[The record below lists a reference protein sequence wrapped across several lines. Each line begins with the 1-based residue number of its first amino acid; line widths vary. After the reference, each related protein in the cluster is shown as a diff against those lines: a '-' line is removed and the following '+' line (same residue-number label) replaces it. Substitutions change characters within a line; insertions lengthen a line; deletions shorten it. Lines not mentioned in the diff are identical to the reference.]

1 MTELTPTPE
10 TVEAAPSPEA
20 ALNRPFPSAPTS
32 TLSVLAL
39 VFGIIGLVFSFFFL
53 GLLPAIA
60 GVILGHLAVKRE
72 PHARSMAT
80 AGFITGYAGI
90 AVSIVWALVVIVP
103 FLLVLLAASGLSAA
117 AIGIN
122 A

>member
-10 TVEAAPSPEA
+10 TPAAASSPETA
-20 ALNRPFPSAPTS
+20 PHRAFPAAPTS

-90 AVSIVWALVVIVP
+90 AISIVWALVVIVP
-103 FLLVLLAASGLSAA
+103 FILVLLAASGLSGAA
-117 AIGIN
+117 VGIN